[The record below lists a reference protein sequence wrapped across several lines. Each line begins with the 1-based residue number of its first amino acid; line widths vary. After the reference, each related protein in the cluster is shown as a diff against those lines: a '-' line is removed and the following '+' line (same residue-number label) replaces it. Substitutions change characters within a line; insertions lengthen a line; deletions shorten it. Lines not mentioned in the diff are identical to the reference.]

1 MVNKSVA
8 FKRPERIIRPRT
20 ADECLERLESSPL
33 YLRREREWR
42 ETHRE
47 AIDLADQRLSRGWR

>member
-1 MVNKSVA
+1 MAKPAIVYSGEK
-8 FKRPERIIRPRT
+8 KPRKMT
-20 ADECLERLESSPL
+20 AQECLERLEASPL

-47 AIDLADQRLSRGWR
+47 AIDLADQRLARGWR